1 MIQIRNLKKAFDSKR
16 VLQGVSLD
24 IETGETMVVIGR
36 SGCGKSVLLK
46 HIVGLLLPDEGEV
59 CVDGKIISQ
68 LSKAELYQL
77 RLRFGF
83 LFQGAALFDS
93 MTVGENVSIA
103 LRENT
108 SLSEKEIRK
117 IVAEKLEMVGLP
129 NIEHL
134 KPSELSGGMRKRV
147 GLARALATNPEY
159 IFYDEPTTGLDPIM
173 SDSIDTLI
181 QTLAK
186 TLRVTSV
193 VVTHDMQSVYK
204 VADRVAMMH
213 DGKIYFLGTPNA
225 LAETQDPIIRNFVAR
240 NSYHDVEIED
250 ELGRLSQKQDSFSGR
265 T

>member
-1 MIQIRNLKKAFDSKR
+1 MITISNLKKSFREKR

-24 IETGETMVVIGR
+24 IRTGETMVVIGR

-46 HIVGLLLPDEGEV
+46 HIVGLLVPDEGEV
-59 CVDGKIISQ
+59 AVDGQIISR
-68 LSKAELYQL
+68 LSEKDLYAL
-77 RLRFGF
+77 RLKFGL

-93 MTVGENVSIA
+93 MSVGENVGIA
-103 LRENT
+103 LRENRQM
-108 SLSEKEIRK
+108 SEKDIAK
-117 IVAEKLEMVGLP
+117 TVAEKLEMVGLP
-129 NIEHL
+129 NIERL

-147 GLARALATNPEY
+147 GLARALATNPSY

-181 QTLAK
+181 RDLAK
-186 TLRVTSV
+186 QLRVTSV

-213 DGKIYFLGTPNA
+213 DGKVYFLGTPDE
-225 LAETQDPIIRNFVAR
+225 LAATKDSLIRNFVDR

-250 ELGRLSQKQDSFSGR
+250 EIGRLSRQSS
-265 T
+265 

>member
-1 MIQIRNLKKAFDSKR
+1 MITISNLKKSFREKR

-24 IETGETMVVIGR
+24 IRTGETMVVIGR

-46 HIVGLLLPDEGEV
+46 HIVGLLMPDEGEV
-59 CVDGKIISQ
+59 AVDGQIISR
-68 LSKAELYQL
+68 LSEKDLYAL
-77 RLRFGF
+77 RLKFGL

-93 MTVGENVSIA
+93 MSVGENVGIA
-103 LRENT
+103 LRENRQM
-108 SLSEKEIRK
+108 SEKDIAK
-117 IVAEKLEMVGLP
+117 TVAEKLEMVGLP
-129 NIEHL
+129 NIERL

-147 GLARALATNPEY
+147 GLARALATNPSY

-181 QTLAK
+181 RDLAK
-186 TLRVTSV
+186 QLRVTSV

-213 DGKIYFLGTPNA
+213 DGKVYFLGTPDE
-225 LAETQDPIIRNFVAR
+225 LAATKDSLIRNFVDR

-250 ELGRLSQKQDSFSGR
+250 EIGRLSKQSS
-265 T
+265 

>member
-1 MIQIRNLKKAFDSKR
+1 MITISNLKKSFREKR

-24 IETGETMVVIGR
+24 IRTGETMVVIGR

-46 HIVGLLLPDEGEV
+46 HIVGLLVPDEGEV
-59 CVDGKIISQ
+59 AVDGQIISR
-68 LSKAELYQL
+68 LSEKDLYAL
-77 RLRFGF
+77 RLKFGL

-93 MTVGENVSIA
+93 MSVGENVGIA
-103 LRENT
+103 LRENRQM
-108 SLSEKEIRK
+108 SEKDIAK
-117 IVAEKLEMVGLP
+117 TVAEKLEMVGLP
-129 NIEHL
+129 NIERL

-147 GLARALATNPEY
+147 GLARALATNPSY

-181 QTLAK
+181 RDLAK
-186 TLRVTSV
+186 QLRVTSV

-213 DGKIYFLGTPNA
+213 DGKVYFLGTPDE
-225 LAETQDPIIRNFVAR
+225 LAATKDSLIRNFVDR

-250 ELGRLSQKQDSFSGR
+250 EIGRLSKQSS
-265 T
+265 